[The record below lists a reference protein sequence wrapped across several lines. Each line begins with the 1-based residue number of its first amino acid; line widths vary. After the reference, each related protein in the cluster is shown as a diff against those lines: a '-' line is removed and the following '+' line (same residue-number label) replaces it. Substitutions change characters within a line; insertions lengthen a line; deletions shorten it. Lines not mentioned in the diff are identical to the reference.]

1 MALTSVAEAL
11 RQILAD
17 ATPPSVHEAVPL
29 ASAIGRI
36 AASDR
41 PATVDVPPA
50 DNSAMDGYA
59 LRAADWRAD
68 AALPVSQRIPA
79 GEVGEPLEPGT
90 VARIFTGAEL
100 PAGADCVVMQE
111 DCVVV
116 QQVVVQQD
124 GSDDAGRVRITIEPR
139 RGDNVRPRGQDM
151 QRGQRLVARGQRIGV
166 TDAAVLAANGSAHVP
181 AYRRLRVA
189 LLCTG
194 DELAEPGTPLAPGQ
208 IYNSNRQLLRGL
220 LEQMHCEV
228 IDCGIVPDTAHDTAA
243 ALRRAA
249 AAADCIIS
257 TGGVS
262 AGEEDHVRAQL
273 EEHGELRLWKL
284 NIKPGKPLAYGRMDG
299 TPLLGLPGNPASAF
313 VTFKLIAE
321 PYLLRLQGCSAV
333 EPVLWSLPAAFEW
346 PKPGSRQEYLR
357 ARIEPGTD
365 GPSVAI
371 YPNQSSGVLM
381 SVAWANALVVVAPQQ
396 KIARGDV
403 VQVMP
408 LFSYP

>member
-1 MALTSVAEAL
+1 MALTPVVEAL

-17 ATPPSVHEAVPL
+17 AKSPGLHEAVPL
-29 ASAIGRI
+29 ATAVGRI

-41 PATVDVPPA
+41 LATVDVPPA

-68 AALPVSQRIPA
+68 VALPVSQRIPA
-79 GEVGEPLEPGT
+79 GGVGEPLQPGT

-111 DCVVV
+111 DC
-116 QQVVVQQD
+116 
-124 GSDDAGRVRITIEPR
+124 SDDGGRVRIDIEPR
-139 RGDNVRPRGQDM
+139 SGDNVRPRGQDM

-181 AYRRLRVA
+181 VYPRLRVA

-194 DELAEPGTPLAPGQ
+194 DELAEPGTPLLPGQ

-220 LEQMHCEV
+220 LEQMHCDV
-228 IDCGIVPDTAHDTAA
+228 VDCGIVPDTAHDTAA

-249 AAADCIIS
+249 TGADCIIS

-262 AGEEDHVRAQL
+262 AGEEDHVRTQL
-273 EEHGELRLWKL
+273 EQHGELRLWKL
-284 NIKPGKPLAYGRMDG
+284 NIKPGKPLAYGRMEG

-321 PYLLRLQGCSAV
+321 PYLLRLQGCTAV

-346 PKPGSRQEYLR
+346 SKPGSRQEYLR
-357 ARIEPGTD
+357 ARIEPGAD

-396 KIARGDV
+396 KIARGDL
-403 VQVMP
+403 VQVIP
-408 LFSYP
+408 LLSSM